1 MKIYT
6 RTGDSGETGLFGG
19 SRIDKDAERV
29 EAYGTLDELNSV
41 LGLVLTELIPKPLYT
56 LLNRLQSELF
66 AAGAEL
72 ASTDPNAVRNVSHLP
87 GPRQRLKHEI
97 HIYDGQ
103 LPPLA
108 HFILPGGSRAAAT
121 LHLARTVCRRAER
134 CVVALSRLSDQSVST
149 ILLAYLNRLSDLIFV
164 LARAA
169 NEQLGFPDTQWT
181 GNALQRPIGNCGE

>member
-41 LGLVLTELIPKPLYT
+41 LGLVLTEVIPKPLYT
-56 LLNRLQSELF
+56 LLHRLQSELF

-72 ASTDPNAVRNVSHLP
+72 ASTDPNAVRTRLISQAHVSALE
-87 GPRQRLKHEI
+87 HEI
-97 HIYDGQ
+97 DLYDGQ
-103 LPPLA
+103 LPPLT

-134 CVVALSRLSDQSVST
+134 RVVALSRLSDQNVSA

-181 GNALQRPIGNCGE
+181 RNALQRPIGNGEE